1 MYVAIVPNRN
11 SPPAILLRESYRKD
25 GKVLKRTV
33 ANISHLSPEKI
44 AAIKLALS
52 GKKLVPVGEAFSIER
67 SLPHGNVKA
76 VLGTLKNLGLDKTIS
91 SRRCRERDIIVAL
104 IVERLIHPG
113 SKLATLRTLGS
124 STLADDLELAD
135 VDVHEI
141 YAALAW
147 LTKRQ
152 PFIEKNLAKAHL
164 SEGGMALYDLSSSS
178 YYGKTCTLAAFARGK
193 KGRKKG
199 IPCIAYGV
207 MTDPDGRPVAISTY
221 PGKTGDPATVL
232 DQAVKLQNRFGLS
245 RVILVAD
252 RGMLTNS
259 QIKNLKDYPGIGWI
273 TAMKTFHLRG
283 LVESGHLRMSLFDEK
298 NLAESNGASKT
309 EGVPSGSTEI
319 SSPDYPGERLIA
331 CFNPLLQGR
340 RRVKRESL
348 TEATSEELK
357 KLEREVAS
365 RTGKF
370 LMKDEI
376 GLKAGR
382 KINKYKMAKHFKLE
396 IDDNYFSWSLR
407 TESIE
412 REAQLDGI
420 YIVRTSEPVEDMSA
434 RDTVRN
440 YKRLTQVERVF
451 RSMKGLDLL
460 VNPIFLSREDHVTA
474 HIFLCMLA
482 YYLEWHLREALAPVL
497 FADEESSLTE
507 EFRCVPCGS
516 TELGV
521 RRTRDPV
528 KPAVASKSAK
538 KKKMTKRGKDGTPL
552 HSLSTLLTDLGTLCC
567 NKCRVCDP
575 GTGITVNRFTDATP
589 FQERVF
595 ELLNM

>member
-1 MYVAIVPNRN
+1 MIVPNRN
-11 SPPAILLRESYRKD
+11 SPPAILLRESYSKD
-25 GKVLKRTV
+25 GKVLKRTI
-33 ANISHLSPEKI
+33 ANISHLSPEQI
-44 AAIKLALS
+44 AALKLSLS
-52 GKKLVPVGEAFSIER
+52 GKKLVPVEEAFSIER

-76 VLGTLKNLGLDKTIS
+76 VLSTLKNLGLDKMIS
-91 SRRCRERDIIVAL
+91 SRRCRERDILVAL

-124 STLADDLELAD
+124 STLAEDLELAD

-164 SEGGMALYDLSSSS
+164 SEGGMALYGLSSSS
-178 YYGKTCTLAAFARGK
+178 YYGKTCTLATFARGK

-207 MTDPDGRPVAISTY
+207 MTDPDGRPLAVSTY
-221 PGKTGDPATVL
+221 QGKTGDPATVL
-232 DQAVKLQNRFGLS
+232 DQAVKLQSRFGLS

-252 RGMLTNS
+252 HGMLTNS

-273 TAMKTFHLRG
+273 TAMKTFHLCG
-283 LVESGHLRMSLFDEK
+283 LVESGHLQMSLFDEK
-298 NLAESNGASKT
+298 NLA
-309 EGVPSGSTEI
+309 EI

-331 CFNPLLQGR
+331 SFNPLLQGR
-340 RRVKRESL
+340 SKAKRDSL
-348 TEATSEELK
+348 IDATSKELER
-357 KLEREVAS
+357 LEREVAS
-365 RTGKF
+365 RTKKF

-396 IDDNYFSWSLR
+396 INDNYFSWSLR
-407 TESIE
+407 TESIDK
-412 REAQLDGI
+412 EAQLDGI

-434 RDTVRN
+434 EDTVRN

-451 RSMKGLDLL
+451 RSMKGIDLL
-460 VNPIFLSREDHVTA
+460 VNPIFLSREGHLTA

-497 FADEESSLTE
+497 FADEELDVT
-507 EFRCVPCGS
+507 
-516 TELGV
+516 

-538 KKKMTKRGKDGTPL
+538 RRKMTKRGKDNTSL
-552 HSLSTLLTDLGTLCC
+552 HSLSTLLTDLSTLCC
-567 NKCRVCDP
+567 NRCRVGDP
-575 GTGITVNRFTDATP
+575 DTGITVNRFTEATP

-595 ELLNM
+595 ELLNL

>member
-1 MYVAIVPNRN
+1 MYVDIVPNRN
-11 SPPAILLRESYRKD
+11 SPPAILLRESYRID
-25 GKVLKRTV
+25 GKSAKRTIG
-33 ANISHLSPEKI
+33 NISHMSMED
-44 AAIKLALS
+44 ALALKKFL
-52 GKKLVPVGEAFSIER
+52 GKKKKEQKEILFQGMNFKIER

-76 VLGTLKNLGLDKTIS
+76 VLGTLKNLGLDKMIS
-91 SRRCRERDIIVAL
+91 SKRCRERDIIVAL

-124 STLADDLELAD
+124 STLSEDLHLAD

-152 PFIEKNLAKAHL
+152 SFVEKNLAKAHL

-178 YYGKTCTLAAFARGK
+178 YYGKTCSLATFARGK

-207 MTDPDGRPVAISTY
+207 ITDPDGRPVAVSTY
-221 PGKTGDPATVL
+221 PGKTGDPATVV

-245 RVILVAD
+245 SVIMVAD

-259 QIKNLKDYPGIGWI
+259 RIKNLKDYPGIGWI

-283 LVESGHLRMSLFDEK
+283 LVESGHLQMSLFDEK
-298 NLAESNGASKT
+298 NLAE
-309 EGVPSGSTEI
+309 I
-319 SSPDYPGERLIA
+319 ISPDYPGERLIA

-340 RRVKRESL
+340 RKVKRNSL
-348 TEATSEELK
+348 IEATSEELK
-357 KLEREVAS
+357 MLEREVVR
-365 RTGKF
+365 RTKKF

-376 GLKAGR
+376 GLKAGK
-382 KINKYKMAKHFKLE
+382 KINKYKMAKHFILK
-396 IDDNYFSWSLR
+396 IDDNHFSWSLR
-407 TESIE
+407 SESIE

-420 YIVRTSEPVEDMSA
+420 YIVRTSEPAEDMSA
-434 RDTVRN
+434 EDTVRN

-451 RSMKGLDLL
+451 RSMKGIDLL

-482 YYLEWHLREALAPVL
+482 YYLEWHLREALSPVL
-497 FADEESSLTE
+497 FADEELDVT
-507 EFRCVPCGS
+507 
-516 TELGV
+516 

-538 KKKMTKRGKDGTPL
+538 RKKMTKQGKDGTPL
-552 HSLSTLLTDLGTLCC
+552 HSLSTLLTDLGTLCS
-567 NKCRVCDP
+567 NRCRMDEFAGANVTIDRL
-575 GTGITVNRFTDATP
+575 TEATP

-595 ELLNM
+595 ELLDL